1 MKLSEVAVSRPVFTT
16 MMMAALLVLGAFS
29 YTELAVDL
37 FPNIDFPITTV
48 QTVYKGASAE
58 TLESEVTTKIEDA
71 VNQISGIKSIESQS
85 REGYSLIVI
94 QFELEKNGYQATQE
108 VREKLAGIRADL
120 PDDIDEPIV
129 QNYDPGAE
137 PILSLAVFGDRP
149 PREITQI
156 TKDIIKKRLETV
168 SGVGSVELVG
178 GQEREILLAIDPH
191 LMESY
196 NVSVADVRNAVSA
209 ANLEIPGGRVDE
221 SSREYLVRMAGRL
234 NDVSQ
239 FNHIV
244 VKNKRGAQ
252 ITLADIA
259 TVMDTTVEQRSFSSF
274 NGQSA
279 VSLTI
284 TKQSG
289 TNTVEMAD
297 KVKKVIT
304 QLKDELP
311 RDIDI
316 QIVDDRSTFIQ
327 DSIHEIL
334 FNIEFGTLLAIL
346 VIYLFLLN
354 WRPTIITG
362 LAIPISI
369 ISAFTVMKALG
380 FTINVMT
387 LLGLS
392 LAVGILID
400 DAIVVI
406 ENIFRHMSEGRTPW
420 EAAISGTKEIG
431 LAVMA
436 TTFSIVVVFL
446 PVAFMQGIVGRFFYQ
461 FGVVVAVAVMASLF
475 VAFSLTPMLSA
486 RLLREETD
494 PRQSKSAFKRAW
506 GAVRHKLGY
515 WDRAFDA
522 VKPVYERLLAASL
535 RHRWVV
541 ILLAIASFGL
551 AFVAAQFVGV
561 EFFNE
566 TDENKLA
573 IDIKTPPGTDLQKT
587 IEQFRT
593 TEKIVRG
600 LPQVTN
606 TFITIGR
613 GNDPVTDGRLLVKL
627 VDRSERDLS
636 ARQLMDSCRTLLA
649 DVPGMKVAISRGE
662 GRAGSQKPIE
672 ISIRGPNMNEITRM
686 TREVER
692 ITYQTPGAVDIDNT
706 AVEGK
711 PELNVTIDRRLAD
724 DLGLNLMQIPMTVR
738 SLVEGDVV
746 TKYKEGDEDY
756 DVRMRLA
763 EQYRSSATDIG
774 RILIQS
780 DKDQPGGGKL
790 LVPLDRVA
798 RLEKTTAIGQ
808 YNRYNRQREV
818 RVSAN
823 VTSDAFAG
831 SVANQILARATK
843 EIQVPPGYVI
853 GTVGQ
858 QEMMAESFANIL
870 KALLLAVIFIYL
882 LLASQYESFS
892 DPFSIMLSLPLSLV
906 GAILGLIGS
915 SFSIMS
921 LIGIVLLMGL
931 VTKNAILLIDFVK
944 QERNKGVPRTDAVLS
959 AGPIRLR
966 PILMTTLATVFGMLP
981 LALGLG
987 PGAELR
993 APMARAVIGG
1003 MLSSMLLTLVVV
1015 PVVYTLIDDFVG
1027 LFRRKKA
1034 PQGTPNKG
1042 IAQSG

>member
-1 MKLSEVAVSRPVFTT
+1 MKLSEIAVARPVFTT

-29 YTELAVDL
+29 YSELSVDL

-48 QTVYKGASAE
+48 QTTYKGASAE
-58 TLESEVTTKIEDA
+58 TIETEVTTKIEDA
-71 VNQISGIKSIESQS
+71 VNQISGIKDIQSQS
-85 REGYSLIVI
+85 REGYSLVIV
-94 QFELEKNGYQATQE
+94 QFELEKNGYQGTQE

-129 QNYDPGAE
+129 QNYDPSAQ

-156 TKDIIKKRLETV
+156 TKDIVKKRLETV
-168 SGVGSVELVG
+168 SGVGSVDLVG
-178 GQEREILLAIDPH
+178 GQEREIRLSIDPN

-196 NVSVADVRNAVSA
+196 GISVNDVENAVSA
-209 ANLEIPGGRVDE
+209 ANMEIPGGRVDE
-221 SSREYLVRMAGRL
+221 QSREYLVRMAGRL
-234 NDVSQ
+234 TDVDQ
-239 FNHIV
+239 FNNIV
-244 VKNKRGAQ
+244 LKNKKGAQ

-259 TVMDTTVEQRSFSSF
+259 TVLDTTVEQRSFSSY
-274 NGQSA
+274 NGKSA
-279 VSLTI
+279 VSVTV

-289 TNTVEMAD
+289 TNTVEMAA
-297 KVKKVIT
+297 KTKKVIA
-304 QLKDELP
+304 QLREELP
-311 RDIDI
+311 KDIDLE
-316 QIVDDRSTFIQ
+316 IVDDQSTFIQ

-334 FNIEFGTLLAIL
+334 FNIEFGTALAVF

-354 WRPTIITG
+354 WRPTVITG
-362 LAIPISI
+362 LAIPISV
-369 ISAFTVMKALG
+369 ISTFTVMKALG
-380 FTINVMT
+380 FTINFMT

-406 ENIFRHMSEGRTPW
+406 ENIFRHMSEGRTPR
-420 EAAISGTKEIG
+420 EAAISGTNEIG

-446 PVAFMQGIVGRFFYQ
+446 PVAFMSGIVGRFFFQ
-461 FGVVVAVAVMASLF
+461 FGVTVAVAVLASLF
-475 VAFSLTPMLSA
+475 VAFSLTPMLSS
-486 RLLREETD
+486 RLLRESTD
-494 PRQSKSAFKRAW
+494 PRQSKYAVVRGW
-506 GAVRHKLGY
+506 GHIRHGLSY
-515 WDRAFDA
+515 WDRLFDSI
-522 VKPVYERLLAASL
+522 KPFYRNLLEKSLRLRWLVMLIALGSVLLAG
-535 RHRWVV
+535 
-541 ILLAIASFGL
+541 F
-551 AFVAAQFVGV
+551 AAQFVGA
-561 EFFNE
+561 EFIAQ
-566 TDENKLA
+566 TDRNQLA
-573 IDIKTPPGTDLQKT
+573 IDIKTPPGTDIHKT
-587 IEQFRT
+587 IDKFREAET
-593 TEKIVRG
+593 IVRK

-606 TFITIGR
+606 TFITVGR

-627 VDRSERDLS
+627 VDRSDRSLS
-636 ARQLMDSCRTLLA
+636 AKQMMDSCRVLLA
-649 DVPGMKVAISRGE
+649 DVPGMKVAVGEARGE
-662 GRAGSQKPIE
+662 AGNQKPIE

-686 TREVER
+686 TREVQKIAYE
-692 ITYQTPGAVDIDNT
+692 TPGAVDVDNT

-711 PELNVTIDRRLAD
+711 PELHVSVDRRLAD
-724 DLGLNLMQIPMTVR
+724 DLGLNLYQIPMTVR
-738 SLVEGDVV
+738 ALVEGDVV

-763 EQYRSSATDIG
+763 EQYRSSAADIG
-774 RILIQS
+774 RILIKS
-780 DKDQPGGGKL
+780 DKDKPGGGKL

-798 RLEKTTAIGQ
+798 TLEKTTAIGQ
-808 YNRYNRQREV
+808 YNRYNRQREI
-818 RVSAN
+818 RVNAN
-823 VTSDAFAG
+823 VTADAFSG
-831 SVANQILARATK
+831 SVAGEMLKRVHQEVQI
-843 EIQVPPGYVI
+843 PPGYVI
-853 GTVGQ
+853 GPVGTQ
-858 QEMMAESFANIL
+858 QIQGESFANIL

-892 DPFSIMLSLPLSLV
+892 DPFSIMLSLPLALV
-906 GAILGLIGS
+906 GAILGLVGS

-921 LIGIVLLMGL
+921 MIGIVLLMGL

-944 QERNKGVPRTDAVLS
+944 QERAKGVSRTDAILS

-966 PILMTTLATVFGMLP
+966 PILMTTFATVFGMLP

-993 APMARAVIGG
+993 APMACAVIGG